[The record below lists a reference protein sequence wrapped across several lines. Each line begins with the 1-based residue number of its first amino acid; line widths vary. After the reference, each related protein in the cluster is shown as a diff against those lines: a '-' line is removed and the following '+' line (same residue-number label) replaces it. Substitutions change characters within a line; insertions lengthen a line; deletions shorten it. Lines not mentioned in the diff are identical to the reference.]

1 MLKLL
6 ATKDDFSPLIARVVL
21 GSVIFAHGAQKLF
34 GWFGG
39 KGWTGTMTFF
49 TEWGF
54 PPILVVV
61 LILVES
67 IGMLLLVIGLGGRV
81 WAGAAS
87 IVMIVAVAKA
97 KHYRW
102 FFMNWYA
109 ERRGEGF
116 EYHLL
121 VLGLAL
127 IVLIAGS
134 GKWSV
139 DRLLLNRARSS
150 PTTDNR

>member
-1 MLKLL
+1 M
-6 ATKDDFSPLIARVVL
+6 ATDDNLSSFIARVVV
-21 GSVIFAHGAQKLF
+21 GAVIFAHGAQKLF

-39 KGWTGTMTFF
+39 KGWSGTMHFF

-54 PPILVVV
+54 PALLVAL
-61 LILVES
+61 LILTES
-67 IGMLLLVIGLGGRV
+67 IGMLLLMVGFAGRF
-81 WAGAAS
+81 WATLLS
-87 IVMIVAVAKA
+87 VVMIVAVIKA
-97 KHYRW
+97 NHYRW

-127 IVLIAGS
+127 IVMLAGS
-134 GKWSV
+134 GRWSI
-139 DRLLLNRARSS
+139 DRWLMRRSGAL
-150 PTTDNR
+150 

>member
-1 MLKLL
+1 MLQRLL
-6 ATKDDFSPLIARVVL
+6 VTSDDILPLIARL
-21 GSVIFAHGAQKLF
+21 TIAFVIFPHGAQKLF

-39 KGWTGTMTFF
+39 KGFGGTMTFF

-54 PPILVVV
+54 PAYLVVA
-61 LILVES
+61 LIVVES
-67 IGMLLLVIGLGGRV
+67 IGMLLLAIGFGGRF
-81 WAGAAS
+81 WAALLS
-87 IVMIVAVAKA
+87 VVMVVAVIKA
-97 KHYRW
+97 RHYQH

-116 EYHLL
+116 EYHVL

-134 GKWSV
+134 GRGSV
-139 DRLLLNRARSS
+139 DRLLSRRSVQ
-150 PTTDNR
+150 NEA

>member
-1 MLKLL
+1 MLDRLT
-6 ATKDDFSPLIARVVL
+6 ATRDDVLPLIARL
-21 GSVIFAHGAQKLF
+21 TIALVIFPHGAQKLL

-39 KGWTGTMTFF
+39 KGWGGTMHFF

-54 PPILVVV
+54 PAFLVVL
-61 LILVES
+61 LILTES
-67 IGMLLLVIGLGGRV
+67 IGMLALAVGFLGRV
-81 WAGAAS
+81 WAAAIG
-87 IVMIVAVAKA
+87 IVMLVAVWKA
-97 KHYRW
+97 HTRH

-121 VLGLAL
+121 VLGLVA

-139 DRLLLNRARSS
+139 DRLLNKGRA
-150 PTTDNR
+150 

>member
-1 MLKLL
+1 MLK
-6 ATKDDFSPLIARVVL
+6 TSDDVLPLIARL
-21 GSVIFAHGAQKLF
+21 TIALAIFPHGAQKLF

-39 KGWTGTMTFF
+39 KGWGPTMEFF

-54 PPILVVV
+54 PAVLVVA
-61 LILVES
+61 LILTES
-67 IGMLLLVIGLGGRV
+67 IGMLLLALGFGGRI
-81 WAGAAS
+81 WAALTAV
-87 IVMIVAVAKA
+87 VMGVAVWKA
-97 KHYRW
+97 NHYRY

-121 VLGLAL
+121 VLGLVA

-134 GKWSV
+134 GRWSI
-139 DRLLLNRARSS
+139 DRALTRRANLDRAVGGAQA
-150 PTTDNR
+150 